1 MRISP
6 LTPTIGADIFDVDLS
21 VSSKDLPLSDISQAF
36 LRYHVLF
43 FRNQEMTPE
52 DIVRFARLFGPV
64 GAYPFAEPLPNHPEV
79 IAIIKEPEQRTVF
92 GGIWHTDSTYLATPS
107 LASVLYAVEVPD
119 LGGDTLF
126 ANMHAAW
133 EHLDPELQNKLR
145 HLKAFHSSV
154 KNRSVLRADHLQ
166 GGSMKGETSPE
177 LQASHPLVRQHP
189 DSGRLSLYISPAHTV
204 RIEGLPEAESDEL
217 LGSLYQHALQDDFKC
232 RFRWSPG
239 TLAIWDNRCTL
250 HYPVNDYHGQRREM
264 YRVTIEGSAPVSKM
278 D

>member
-107 LASVLYAVEVPD
+107 LASV
-119 LGGDTLF
+119 
-126 ANMHAAW
+126 
-133 EHLDPELQNKLR
+133 
-145 HLKAFHSSV
+145 
-154 KNRSVLRADHLQ
+154 
-166 GGSMKGETSPE
+166 
-177 LQASHPLVRQHP
+177 
-189 DSGRLSLYISPAHTV
+189 I
-204 RIEGLPEAESDEL
+204 
-217 LGSLYQHALQDDFKC
+217 
-232 RFRWSPG
+232 
-239 TLAIWDNRCTL
+239 
-250 HYPVNDYHGQRREM
+250 
-264 YRVTIEGSAPVSKM
+264 
-278 D
+278 